1 MPARQDNIT
10 EQLCRNTIFEGLT
23 REQIAD
29 ILPCIVAAI
38 KTYGSEERVFGKG
51 EKLDNFGVVL
61 NGSLKVC
68 DEQADGKQSAI
79 ASIEKNGLVGE
90 ANLFATGSS
99 APHSVV
105 ADKNTQVLYL
115 SGDFV
120 LSPCSKECQRRG
132 AHKEIVKNMLRILSD
147 KTVQLNK
154 KILYLT
160 APDLKTKIAMYLCEL
175 CDACGSRTF
184 TMPLN
189 RDRLAEV
196 FAVARPS
203 LSREFIA
210 LKNAGIIDFHRS
222 AVTVL
227 DEGKLR
233 EIAANRE

>member
-1 MPARQDNIT
+1 MPARQENIT
-10 EQLCRNTIFEGLT
+10 DQLCRNTIFEGLT

-61 NGSLKVC
+61 NGSLKVF
-68 DEQADGKQSAI
+68 DEKKAAI

-99 APHSVV
+99 APNSVV

-115 SGDFV
+115 SGDFF
-120 LSPCSKECQRRG
+120 LSPCSKECQRRE

-175 CDACGSRTF
+175 CDACGSRSF

-189 RDRLAEV
+189 RDRLAG
-196 FAVARPS
+196 FFSVARPS

-210 LKNAGIIDFHRS
+210 LKNAGVIDFHRS

-227 DEGKLR
+227 DEEKLR